1 MINFRPILK
10 QNLVVVSYVTGIVIY
25 VTVLLETGNVI

>member
-1 MINFRPILK
+1 MINFHPILK
-10 QNLVVVSYVTGIVIY
+10 QNLVIYVTGIVIY